1 MKKYMIPLTLLLAA
15 YGAQAA
21 SFNHEFNTPSDVEG
35 WTANNI
41 TGLTTQTTTV
51 GAGGEGVLTAASVGN
66 DVQLNSGV
74 FALGAGE
81 TWQSIEFRFRQLGTD
96 GQPASFRPVGA
107 LILLQIAGGS
117 ANMGALANPLDT
129 TATGGGA
136 MTGDTFGF
144 TIADD
149 GAAVDGWRIATITFA
164 NAPITASSDITN
176 IRFDPVGNS
185 TQWNFEVD
193 YVRGIALP
201 IPPEVLP
208 PEVAFNYEFNTPGD
222 AEGWVATNQVDGL
235 GQATA
240 VGAGGEGVLTST
252 DVTGGDPHLAAPA
265 NLTLGAG
272 EIFDK
277 IEFRFRLLDG
287 NPGAGGA
294 PRAFVN
300 SGTILLINAGGYANS
315 NVFENKSFAGPNGDT
330 YDLTIAADGAGEW
343 QLLTLSFANA
353 PAAAASTISSIRL
366 DLLGGDQSK
375 NFEVDYIRVSA
386 LALPV
391 PDVAYNY
398 EFNTP
403 GDAEGWTD
411 NGQVTGLGQATGVG
425 TRGEG
430 VLTSADVTGNDPHLA
445 APANLTLG
453 AGEIWD
459 NIEFRFRLLDG
470 NPDAGGAPR
479 AFVNAGTLLG
489 ISNAGGFVSSNVFE
503 NKSFAG
509 PSGDTYGLTI
519 ATDGP
524 GEWQLLTLSFANAP
538 AAAASTITSLRFD
551 LVGSDQSK
559 NFEVDYIRVST
570 SVLPFPEI
578 AEAMPNL
585 IPNGSFDQVA
595 SQNPSV
601 VAGAQVWNINGSYGD
616 LLGFENRT
624 ADVPGWTPYNVDPN
638 GLAGLVGVPHV
649 VTGDSGDLNGS
660 FYLDTLWTDDDRIVM
675 NSTMS
680 YRNGVVQEDI
690 LSGVTIDPALTYAFS
705 VRFSAGL
712 DTSLSTFTAALTSGV
727 DATNTGSAVNN
738 ALIEVTSVNYP
749 TAAETF
755 DTLVSGADLSGQVN
769 VLFNHMNDALIP
781 SWPTITTPDITN
793 TDVVAQVHVRE
804 ISLFE
809 VYVVTAG
816 DVTKDGVV
824 DQADVALANSY
835 LDGTVDGSAD
845 AATRQNDLIASGMTS
860 NEALAYLN
868 LTEFDVDGD
877 GYFDAA
883 DVVVLEGLIP
893 VPPVL
898 DSAVLNGSGDFV
910 VQVSGLEIGTEYF
923 LMKDTDLSD
932 GAVFDVV
939 AASVTAS
946 STTETL
952 TDVDADS
959 DQAFY
964 QVTD

>member
-1 MKKYMIPLTLLLAA
+1 MKKHMILSTLLLAA
-15 YGAQAA
+15 LGAQAA
-21 SFNHEFNTPSDVEG
+21 SFNYEFNTPSDTEE
-35 WTANNI
+35 WTANSDV
-41 TGLTTQTTTV
+41 TGLTQATAV
-51 GAGGEGVLTAASVGN
+51 DGGGVGVLTSTDVTGGDPHLAAPTN
-66 DVQLNSGV
+66 LT
-74 FALGAGE
+74 LGAEE
-81 TWQSIEFRFRQLGTD
+81 TWDKIEFRFRLLDGNPGAGGAPLAFVNNGTYLG
-96 GQPASFRPVGA
+96 
-107 LILLQIAGGS
+107 INAGGS
-117 ANMGALANPLDT
+117 AGIAVFEDKTFAGPS
-129 TATGGGA
+129 
-136 MTGDTFGF
+136 GDIYDL
-144 TIADD
+144 TIAAD
-149 GAAVDGWRIATITFA
+149 GTGEWQLLTLSFA
-164 NAPITASSDITN
+164 NAPTAAHSTIAS
-176 IRFDPVGNS
+176 IRFDLVGDDPAK
-185 TQWNFEVD
+185 NFEVD
-193 YVRGIALP
+193 YIRVTALP
-201 IPPEVLP
+201 LP
-208 PEVAFNYEFNTPGD
+208 PEVAFSYEFNTPSD
-222 AEGWVATNQVDGL
+222 AEGWTANSQVTAL

-252 DVTGGDPHLAAPA
+252 DLTGNDPQLAAPT

-294 PRAFVN
+294 PEAFVS
-300 SGTILLINAGGYANS
+300 SGTYLGINAGGSAGTS
-315 NVFENKSFAGPNGDT
+315 VLENKTFAGPSGDT
-330 YDLTIAADGAGEW
+330 YGLTIEADGAGEW

-353 PAAAASTISSIRL
+353 PTAAASTIASIRF
-366 DLLGGDQSK
+366 DLVGNNVNR

-391 PDVAYNY
+391 PDVTFNY

-403 GDAEGWTD
+403 SDVEGWTD
-411 NGQVTGLGQATGVG
+411 NGQMTGLGQATAVG

-430 VLTSADVTGNDPHLA
+430 VLTSSDVTDNDPHLA

-470 NPDAGGAPR
+470 NPGAGGAPA
-479 AFVNAGTLLG
+479 AFVKSGTLLG
-489 ISNAGGFVSSNVFE
+489 ISSAGGFASSGNFE
-503 NKSFAG
+503 DKTFPG
-509 PSGDTYGLTI
+509 PSGDIFGLTF
-519 ATDGP
+519 AADGP
-524 GEWQLLTLSFANAP
+524 GEWQLLTLSYANAP
-538 AAAASTITSLRFD
+538 ASAALTIVSIRFN
-551 LVGSDQSK
+551 LLGNNVNR
-559 NFEVDYIRVST
+559 NFEVDYIRVSAR
-570 SVLPFPEI
+570 VLPFPEI

-595 SQNPSV
+595 SQIPAV
-601 VAGAQVWNINGSYGD
+601 GGVQVWNINGSYGD

-638 GLAGLVGVPHV
+638 GLAGLVGVPHL

-660 FYLDTLWTDDDRIVM
+660 FYMDTLWTGDEAIVM
-675 NSTMS
+675 NSVMS
-680 YRNGVVQEDI
+680 YRNGVVQENI
-690 LSGVTIDPALTYAFS
+690 LSGVVIDPALTYTFS

-712 DTSLSTFTAALTSGV
+712 ETSTSNFTAALTSGV
-727 DATNTGSAVNN
+727 DATNTASAVTD
-738 ALIEVTSVNYP
+738 ALIVVTDYP
-749 TAAETF
+749 TAPETF
-755 DTLVSGADLSGQVN
+755 ETQVNGADLNGQVN
-769 VLFNHMNDALIP
+769 VFFSHMNPTLIP
-781 SWPTITTPDITN
+781 SWPNIVEADIGN
-793 TDVVAQVHVRE
+793 EAIVAQVAVRE
-804 ISLFE
+804 ISLSE
-809 VYVVTAG
+809 VYVVIAG

-845 AATRQNDLIASGMTS
+845 AATRQNDLIASGMTAS
-860 NEALAYLN
+860 EALIYLN

-893 VPPVL
+893 VPPVV
-898 DSAVLNGSGDFV
+898 DSAGLDGSGDFA

-939 AASVTAS
+939 ADSVTAA

-952 TDVDADS
+952 TDVDAGIES